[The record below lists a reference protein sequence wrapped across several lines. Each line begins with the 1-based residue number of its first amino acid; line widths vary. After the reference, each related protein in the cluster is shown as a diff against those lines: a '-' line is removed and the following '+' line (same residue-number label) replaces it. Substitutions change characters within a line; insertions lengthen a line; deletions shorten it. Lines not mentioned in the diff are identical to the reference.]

1 MIRTPSV
8 LKNWQR
14 VRRYAVPHRMIEEC
28 TTARLNG
35 DWRAACAAGGIDVTF
50 DDPADARDDL
60 LGLVPDLLRWHLPRT
75 LGGRTSLA
83 TRDSWVLLTGSFAS
97 REHVLVL
104 RPPKTVDGSQR
115 LRLDLVAASDVS
127 RSDTV
132 DLPPHLWHA
141 RFADGLREAWGGASG
156 RLPRFNTA
164 GNPLAEEQ
172 FAVSGEG
179 GSAAAEDSSHGLP
192 GEGGPTAAEAITRR
206 HGEGGRAA
214 NEASASRLHGEGG
227 PAAVEE
233 LAHRLRGEGRLAEAW
248 AVAGIVLRPA
258 IVGETPDDF
267 AQRSEDPW
275 NANAPKLDPAVA
287 LKQSQQRTAEIHD
300 WLAQQPLQLTSLRAE
315 ATRLRER
322 YQEDRFLLRL
332 GWKLGVIL
340 TWSEDRWSA
349 TLDSYPYR
357 HDDLR
362 RIPSDLAFLP
372 PDLDLLWHGLIT
384 ADDLHPLVRKA
395 LHLASVAD
403 IPATIVQE
411 PVRVRCQGQW
421 HVVSESAG
429 SLDLPGHTEAEIR
442 REAALRGLGG
452 EVTGCFHAAQVWRG
466 AKGRLPRA
474 LRLRRQDLLQR
485 LLHAD
490 AAGVHALLDAGL
502 DPQIRDGRG
511 QSLLH
516 HLRRWDHT
524 TLLPRLLDAGLPIDT
539 RDHRDRTPLSVAI
552 GDGGELALVE
562 ALLNAGAD
570 LGMAGHDGTSALEL
584 AQYKAG
590 IWDDDDG
597 DEQDE
602 DDDPEFA
609 NIKAIYRLLKGWA
622 KR

>member
-1 MIRTPSV
+1 MIRPPSV

-60 LGLVPDLLRWHLPRT
+60 LGLIPDLLRWHLPRT

-83 TRDSWVLLTGSFAS
+83 TRDSWVLLTGPFAD

-115 LRLDLVAASDVS
+115 LRLDLVAASDIS

-156 RLPRFNTA
+156 RLPRFTTA
-164 GNPLAEEQ
+164 GDPLPEEQ
-172 FAVSGEG
+172 FAASGEAG
-179 GSAAAEDSSHGLP
+179 QAAAEELP
-192 GEGGPTAAEAITRR
+192 PGGGAE
-206 HGEGGRAA
+206 E
-214 NEASASRLHGEGG
+214 SAHRLRGDGG
-227 PAAVEE
+227 PADVEE

-248 AVAGIVLRPA
+248 AAAGIVLGPS
-258 IVGETPDDF
+258 IVGETPEDF

-275 NANAPKLDPAVA
+275 NANAPKLDAAVA
-287 LKQSQQRTAEIHD
+287 LKQSQLRTAEIHD

-315 ATRLRER
+315 ATRLRQR

-340 TWSEDRWSA
+340 TWSEDHWSA

-357 HDDLR
+357 HDDVR

-395 LHLASVAD
+395 LQLPAVAD
-403 IPATIVQE
+403 IPAATVEE
-411 PVRVRCQGQW
+411 PIRVRCQGQW

-502 DPQIRDGRG
+502 DPQLRDGRG

-524 TLLPRLLDAGLPIDT
+524 TLLPRLLEAGLPIDT